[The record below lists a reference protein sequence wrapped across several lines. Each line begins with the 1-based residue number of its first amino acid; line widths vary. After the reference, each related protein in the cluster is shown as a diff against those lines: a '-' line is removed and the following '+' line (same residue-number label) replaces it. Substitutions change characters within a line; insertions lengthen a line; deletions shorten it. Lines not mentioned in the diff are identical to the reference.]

1 MTTTRKTDCRL
12 CGSNKLFEVLNLGYT
27 PLADRFLLETRAD
40 SPYVFYEL
48 VLMQCSSCGW
58 NQLSNVVDPKVLYQ
72 EDYPYDASVTL
83 TGGQHWSEFATSS
96 LSLYGNP
103 SGSRVIDIGSNVGAL
118 LSCFQ
123 KLGATCLG
131 IDPSASAAEKAIK
144 SGIRT
149 KIAFFTEEVANE
161 IVTEFGHVDIA
172 TGTNVVAHVDDL
184 VDFFAGIRVILSP
197 TGVFQFEAPYFGNL
211 INYLQFDTIYHEH
224 LSYLSIKP
232 MMKFLTKQGLEI
244 IKIKEHPIH
253 GGSLRVDVARAE
265 TRKIDDSVLHFV
277 NREKTAQYGSPEVM
291 TKFAESVRKLRR
303 SIRRSVLEVQDS
315 GAKLA
320 IASAPAKG
328 MTLLH
333 YTGFNHEDFIGVSD
347 SALQKRG
354 KLLPGIMLRVS
365 RDSDIRELSPD
376 YILILAW
383 NFKEE
388 IISNLKLIFPD
399 TTKFII
405 PIPDVEVI

>member
-12 CGSNKLFEVLNLGYT
+12 CGSERLFEVLNLGYT
-27 PLADRFLLETRAD
+27 PLADRFLKETLAD

-58 NQLSNVVDPKVLYQ
+58 NQLSNVVDPKILYQ
-72 EDYPYDASVTL
+72 EDYPYDASVTS
-83 TGGQHWSEFATSS
+83 TGGLHWSEFAASS
-96 LSLYGNP
+96 LSRYGNP
-103 SGSRVIDIGSNVGAL
+103 AGSRVIDIGSNVGAL
-118 LSCFQ
+118 LNCFQ
-123 KLGATCLG
+123 LLGSICLG
-131 IDPSASAAEKAIK
+131 IDPSATAAEKAIK
-144 SGIRT
+144 SGIPT
-149 KIAFFTEEVANE
+149 KIAFFTEELAKE

-184 VDFFAGIRVILSP
+184 VDFFAGIRVILGP

-211 INYLQFDTIYHEH
+211 VKYLQFDTIYHEH

-232 MMKFLTKQGLEI
+232 MIKFLANQGLEI
-244 IKIKEHPIH
+244 IKIEEHPIH
-253 GGSLRVDVARAE
+253 GGSLRVDVARTG
-265 TRKIDDSVLHFV
+265 TRKIDDSVSLFV
-277 NREKTAQYGSPEVM
+277 NQEDKAQFSSPEVM
-291 TKFAESVRKLRR
+291 AKFAESVSNLRR
-303 SIRRSVLEVQDS
+303 SIRRTVLQVQES

-333 YTGFNHEDFIGVSD
+333 YTGLNHEDFVGISD
-347 SALQKRG
+347 SAAQKRG
-354 KLLPGIMLRVS
+354 KLLPGIMMRVS
-365 RDSDIRELSPD
+365 GDSDIHELSPE

-388 IISNLKLIFPD
+388 IINNLKMIFPA

-405 PIPDVEVI
+405 PIPNVEVV